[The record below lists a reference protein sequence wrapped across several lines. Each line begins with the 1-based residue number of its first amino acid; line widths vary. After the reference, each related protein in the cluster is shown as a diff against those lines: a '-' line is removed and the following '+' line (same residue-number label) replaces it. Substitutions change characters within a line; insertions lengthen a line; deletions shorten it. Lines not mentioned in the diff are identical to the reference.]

1 MATGQVLEYEA
12 GLDKWELGPGVP
24 ESLQGACGVSAG
36 DRVILTGGKNDK
48 ECSYGSQSVWVLD
61 GGEWMRGPDM
71 SHARSLM
78 IKTCFTGN
86 LILVIRIK
94 DDIYQLQVSSRLRHD
109 GGR

>member
-78 IKTCFTGN
+78 IKTCFTHGQPYSCD
-86 LILVIRIK
+86 K
-94 DDIYQLQVSSRLRHD
+94 DQRRYLPTS
-109 GGR
+109 GFTTAAP